1 MSELAGLDPSPPGT
15 IGSVRADVQ
24 REEAAILRPR
34 SDHEPRLV
42 GSESVTV
49 TVVSA
54 VQGRK
59 NGRRAASRRASSMRG
74 GVSSLRV
81 CALVI
86 RPLSTGAAADGQP
99 RPTRKVEPRTP
110 SYEKAHRRCEQLRS
124 VVKVPGL
131 TLGPV
136 VSRLGMARWA
146 TTRRPRR
153 RLSRPRRFRRG
164 QGTAH
169 LRRSG
174 QFSRR
179 WRRAGFLVLIG
190 GGIGLRTRLLCW
202 RGAPRSWAIRTRGRT

>member
-1 MSELAGLDPSPPGT
+1 MSRRSSICRLLGT

-24 REEAAILRPR
+24 REEAAILRRR
-34 SDHEPRLV
+34 SDREPRLV

-54 VQGRK
+54 VHGRK

-74 GVSSLRV
+74 GVGSAEV

-99 RPTRKVEPRTP
+99 RPTRRVEPRTP

-146 TTRRPRR
+146 TARPSPGDGCQG
-153 RLSRPRRFRRG
+153 LDDSGAVKG
-164 QGTAH
+164 Q
-169 LRRSG
+169 LIC
-174 QFSRR
+174 
-179 WRRAGFLVLIG
+179 AGAVNSVGAG
-190 GGIGLRTRLLCW
+190 GGR
-202 RGAPRSWAIRTRGRT
+202 AF